1 MNERRISIIIVPPGG
16 ASTVQRSI
24 SVFRAKLLLG
34 MSIVAIL
41 SMVGTTGVGLSLWK
55 AAARGRQLRVEND
68 SLRVAA
74 SRMSDLERRLAD
86 LERTGG
92 KIRSLLEV
100 HETRAVTEMPPA
112 ASLEGE

>member
-1 MNERRISIIIVPPGG
+1 MNDRRISIIIVPPGG
-16 ASTVQRSI
+16 ASTFQRSI

-34 MSIVAIL
+34 VSIVAIL
-41 SMVGTTGVGLSLWK
+41 SMVGTAGVGLSLWQ
-55 AAARGRQLRVEND
+55 AAARGRQLKVEND
-68 SLRVAA
+68 SLRVAVF
-74 SRMSDLERRLAD
+74 RMNDLEKRLED

-100 HETRAVTEMPPA
+100 HETGAVTEMPPA